1 MSSDQD
7 HLKET
12 DTEAR
17 FEFKKDENSAF
28 ETEKGLTALEA
39 HQKWSTEQIG

>member
-1 MSSDQD
+1 MFVSSDQD

-17 FEFKKDENSAF
+17 FEFKKE
-28 ETEKGLTALEA
+28 EA
-39 HQKWSTEQIG
+39 STTTPSR

>member
-1 MSSDQD
+1 MSSEQD

-17 FEFKKDENSAF
+17 FEFKKEQNAAVKS
-28 ETEKGLTALEA
+28 EKGLT
-39 HQKWSTEQIG
+39 